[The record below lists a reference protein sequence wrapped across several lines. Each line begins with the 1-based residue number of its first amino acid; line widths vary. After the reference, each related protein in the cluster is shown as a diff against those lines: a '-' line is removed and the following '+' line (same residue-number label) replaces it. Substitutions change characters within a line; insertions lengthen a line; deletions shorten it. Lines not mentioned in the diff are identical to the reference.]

1 MVFFESLAMK
11 FLDRLD
17 AAEQLAVA
25 LSAYRGTYPLVM
37 AIPRGAVPMGRV
49 LAQRLGGDLEVVL
62 VRKLRYPGSPELAMG
77 AMGAS
82 GWTYLNPDLSALVST
97 QDLAKEKAYQLE
109 VLHARKAAYFHDR
122 EALSPQGRTVIVL
135 DDGMAT
141 GATMRAA
148 LESVWTQRP
157 KKLVCAVPV
166 ATPAAIALVQPWCDE
181 VVCLVVKKD
190 FMAVGQFYE
199 NFDQVEDA
207 QVINILHSAHM
218 QAQ

>member
-1 MVFFESLAMK
+1 MK

-17 AAEQLAVA
+17 AAEQLSEA
-25 LSAYRGTYPLVM
+25 LSAYRGSHPLVL

-49 LAQRLGGDLEVVL
+49 IAQRLGGDVDVVL

-82 GWTYLNPDLSALVST
+82 GWTYLNPQLSASVSAH
-97 QDLAKEKAYQLE
+97 DLAKEKAYQLE
-109 VLHARKAAYFHDR
+109 VLHAREVGYFHDR
-122 EALSPQGRTVIVL
+122 EPISPQGRTVIVV

-141 GATMRAA
+141 GATMLAA
-148 LESVWTQRP
+148 LESICSQRP

-166 ATPAAIALVQPWCDE
+166 ASSQALNLIRPWCDH
-181 VVCLVVKKD
+181 VVCINEATD

-199 NFDQVEDA
+199 NFDQVQDD
-207 QVINILHSAHM
+207 QVLNILQSAHL
-218 QAQ
+218 QT